1 MRKTTDSQG
10 MTLVEILAG
19 LVILSIVALVALRYL
34 GTGLTTSSNTVG
46 HVRDQENLC
55 SVMERISVTYNRL
68 METDASALATL
79 KTAIGNQG
87 TSQNNTFGTYTVVQ
101 NEYITFNA
109 GNNETS
115 DSVNLNVLKVKIQ
128 VGSRQLVSVFTF

>member
-1 MRKTTDSQG
+1 MRKITDSHG

-55 SVMERISVTYNRL
+55 SVMERITVTYDRL

-87 TSQNNTFGTYTVVQ
+87 TSQSNTFGAYTVVQ

-109 GNNETS
+109 GNNEMS
-115 DSVNLNVLKVKIQ
+115 DSVNFNVLKVKIQ

>member
-1 MRKTTDSQG
+1 MRKITDIHG

-55 SVMERISVTYNRL
+55 SVMERITVTYNRL

-87 TSQNNTFGTYTVVQ
+87 TSQSNTFGAYTVVQ

-109 GNNETS
+109 GNNEMS

>member
-1 MRKTTDSQG
+1 MNKIADNRG

-46 HVRDQENLC
+46 HVRDQESLC
-55 SVMERISVTYNRL
+55 SVMERITVTYNRL

-87 TSQNNTFGTYTVVQ
+87 TSQSNSFGTYTVVQ

-128 VGSRQLVSVFTF
+128 VGSRQIVSVFTF

>member
-1 MRKTTDSQG
+1 MRKITDSHG

-55 SVMERISVTYNRL
+55 SVMERITVTYNRL

-87 TSQNNTFGTYTVVQ
+87 TSQSNTFGAYTVVQ
-101 NEYITFNA
+101 NEFITFNA
-109 GNNETS
+109 GNNEMS